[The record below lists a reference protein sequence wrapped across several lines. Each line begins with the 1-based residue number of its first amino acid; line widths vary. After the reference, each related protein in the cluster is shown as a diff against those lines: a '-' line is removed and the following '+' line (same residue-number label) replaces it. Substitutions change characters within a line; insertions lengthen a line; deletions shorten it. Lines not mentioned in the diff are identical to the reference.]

1 LRLVAGEPFDVTEE
15 LRRLCRLP
23 VFADGRLVRELP
35 TLRVRRAARRPRS
48 RLGFAVPDQWRLS
61 VTVYPS
67 IHREDIEETLLHELV
82 HLHVGI
88 EPGRRRWHGPR
99 FKETLRQAMAE
110 AYGVHGIDPPSACH
124 GAYAEA
130 LTRLR
135 VEQAARERGD
145 QLQLPI
151 AA

>member
-1 LRLVAGEPFDVTEE
+1 MAGAPFDVTEE
-15 LRRLCRLP
+15 LRRLCRLA
-23 VFADGRLVRELP
+23 VFADGRLARELP

-67 IHREDIEETLLHELV
+67 IRRADFEETLLHELV

-99 FKETLRQAMAE
+99 FKDTMRQAMAE

-135 VEQAARERGD
+135 AEQAARGRGD